1 MKISSLFNSLVV
13 ILIHG
18 GVKIHVQSF
27 DCKQYEINGFS
38 QPFCAKNLPTS
49 PQSSA
54 LTYKDRVPPRPGV
67 SRGSPG
73 THNPP
78 LSRTTAVIT
87 SPRVVNGETHVT
99 RARRRAVIQVK
110 LKSQLKSNL
119 IFIIRNVILYLE
131 KNNPNNNQLL
141 TSLYSHKL

>member
-38 QPFCAKNLPTS
+38 QPFCAKIF
-49 PQSSA
+49 
-54 LTYKDRVPPRPGV
+54 PPRHSLRRSHTRTGYRHAQASVGDPQEL
-67 SRGSPG
+67 
-73 THNPP
+73 TIPP
-78 LSRTTAVIT
+78 LSRTTA
-87 SPRVVNGETHVT
+87 SPVQGSLTVKTHVT

>member
-78 LSRTTAVIT
+78 IKPDYGIT
-87 SPRVVNGETHVT
+87 SPRVVNGENTCNPGE
-99 RARRRAVIQVK
+99 AACCDPGQVK
-110 LKSQLKSNL
+110 VATQIK
-119 IFIIRNVILYLE
+119 FDFY
-131 KNNPNNNQLL
+131 
-141 TSLYSHKL
+141 HKECHPVS